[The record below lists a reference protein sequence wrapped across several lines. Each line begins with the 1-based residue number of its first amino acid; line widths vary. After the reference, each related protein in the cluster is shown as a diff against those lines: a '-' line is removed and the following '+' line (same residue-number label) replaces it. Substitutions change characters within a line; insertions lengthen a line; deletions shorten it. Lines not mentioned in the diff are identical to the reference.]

1 MKSIFPSFPY
11 YFQNCFNKR
20 VQFRLDNLLLHTLL
34 LCMHVALSHSFGLQ
48 YIIFFWMPFTIANVI
63 CVTVLW
69 TETELHARFPQK
81 THSAFTQCPPLHIAL
96 FNKRGP
102 FIRIMSCWGGLH
114 EWEFYYYCCSSIM
127 LNNMCI
133 FFSHQKKNGTF
144 LYNITQHVLNG
155 KFTS

>member
-11 YFQNCFNKR
+11 YFQNYFNKR
-20 VQFRLDNLLLHTLL
+20 VQFRLDNLLLLYSFACMLSCHTHLDYNT
-34 LCMHVALSHSFGLQ
+34 LS
-48 YIIFFWMPFTIANVI
+48 FWMPFTIANVI

-69 TETELHARFPQK
+69 TQLHARFPQK

-133 FFSHQKKNGTF
+133 FFSHQKR
-144 LYNITQHVLNG
+144 NI
-155 KFTS
+155 FI